1 MTGGP
6 TNPQNGFA
14 LYIKMLMHNLQ
25 LPEAAFTYQSPGT
38 CPRARHCQ
46 RQMGYTAEN
55 DCTKGTIPSRCW
67 APSFSPFLQFNSCT
81 QNPAERP
88 ERSRNASVAVSRHQS
103 EGRTAPSA
111 RRLTAEEHLGWR
123 VSCCPALQRGE
134 TIEHLLIFCY
144 QSNLAQ

>member
-1 MTGGP
+1 
-6 TNPQNGFA
+6 
-14 LYIKMLMHNLQ
+14 MLMHNLQ

-111 RRLTAEEHLGWR
+111 RRLTAEKHLGWQA
-123 VSCCPALQRGE
+123 SCCPALQRGE